1 MMQPAYLNCVFHLHY
16 ETYYKELAYGQQ
28 KIYLFQK
35 VQQHFVGMLSVDNN
49 KINLRNIN
57 SEALKN
63 TRFMVELDNCIII
76 IKNVPS
82 QVCKQCGEVS
92 YSDEV
97 AKQLEK
103 LVNRVRDSITEITV
117 INYSEKVA

>member
-1 MMQPAYLNCVFHLHY
+1 MNCFMCKGKL
-16 ETYYKELAYGQQ
+16 E
-28 KIYLFQK
+28 
-35 VQQHFVGMLSVDNN
+35 N
-49 KINLRNIN
+49 
-57 SEALKN
+57 KN
-63 TRFMVELDNCIII
+63 TTFMVELDNCIII

>member
-1 MMQPAYLNCVFHLHY
+1 MGRKF
-16 ETYYKELAYGQQ
+16 EKEKGE
-28 KIYLFQK
+28 KIVMECFMCKGVLE
-35 VQQHFVGMLSVDNN
+35 N
-49 KINLRNIN
+49 
-57 SEALKN
+57 KN
-63 TRFMVELDNCIII
+63 TTFMVELNNCIII

-92 YSDEV
+92 YSNEV

-103 LVNRVRDSITEITV
+103 LVNAVKNSITEITV

>member
-1 MMQPAYLNCVFHLHY
+1 MECFMC
-16 ETYYKELAYGQQ
+16 KG
-28 KIYLFQK
+28 
-35 VQQHFVGMLSVDNN
+35 
-49 KINLRNIN
+49 NIEN
-57 SEALKN
+57 Q
-63 TRFMVELDNCIII
+63 TTTFMVELDNCIII

-103 LVNRVRDSITEITV
+103 LVNSVKNVITEITV
-117 INYSEKVA
+117 INYTEKVA

>member
-1 MMQPAYLNCVFHLHY
+1 MKCFMCKGDL
-16 ETYYKELAYGQQ
+16 E
-28 KIYLFQK
+28 
-35 VQQHFVGMLSVDNN
+35 N
-49 KINLRNIN
+49 K
-57 SEALKN
+57 K
-63 TRFMVELDNCIII
+63 TTFMVELEECIII

-103 LVNRVRDSITEITV
+103 LVNSVKNVITEITV